1 MLVFAQKGECLDAL
15 VWRAVGA
22 GAPVVEAV
30 LEANRGLAP
39 LGASLPE
46 NHPVTIPE
54 PVSATAET
62 ELVQLWD

>member
-1 MLVFAQKGECLDAL
+1 MQVHAHKGESLDAL

-22 GAPVVEAV
+22 GAPVVEQV

-39 LGASLPE
+39 IASALPE
-46 NHPVTIPE
+46 NTPVTITE
-54 PVSATAET
+54 PVAADAET